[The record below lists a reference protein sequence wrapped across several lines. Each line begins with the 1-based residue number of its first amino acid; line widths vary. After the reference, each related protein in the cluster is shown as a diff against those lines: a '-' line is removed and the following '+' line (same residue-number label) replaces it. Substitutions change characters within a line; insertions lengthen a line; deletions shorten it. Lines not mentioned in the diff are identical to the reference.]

1 MTNPFFVL
9 STKKPN
15 QKIWSFNQTAYNELQ
30 PQFAK
35 KKMDFKQYYNS
46 SIKKLL
52 TQSEWKKWYN
62 KRTEYINGA
71 SFVKIDDGILIL

>member
-1 MTNPFFVL
+1 
-9 STKKPN
+9 
-15 QKIWSFNQTAYNELQ
+15 
-30 PQFAK
+30 
-35 KKMDFKQYYNS
+35 MDFKQYYNS

-52 TQSEWKKWYN
+52 TQREWKKWYN